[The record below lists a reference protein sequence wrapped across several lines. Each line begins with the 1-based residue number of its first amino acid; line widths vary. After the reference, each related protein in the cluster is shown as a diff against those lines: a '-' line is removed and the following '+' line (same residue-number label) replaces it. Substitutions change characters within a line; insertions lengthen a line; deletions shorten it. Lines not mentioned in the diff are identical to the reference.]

1 MDECKSAHFSIFTID
16 IYFVL
21 TLYVDIKMVDAISW
35 DNLSGKKV
43 KSIDGE
49 EIGKVENVN
58 TDSIEVK
65 DGLIAKK
72 HYYIPKHSIQGFDDA
87 SNLITVLTKQ
97 EIKEKFYA
105 DNPVA
110 DLWKAPKH

>member
-1 MDECKSAHFSIFTID
+1 MT
-16 IYFVL
+16 
-21 TLYVDIKMVDAISW
+21 DAISW

-72 HYYIPKHSIQGFDDA
+72 HYYIPKHSIQGFDD
-87 SNLITVLTKQ
+87 SDNLLTVLTKQ

-110 DLWKAPKH
+110 DLWKAPKR